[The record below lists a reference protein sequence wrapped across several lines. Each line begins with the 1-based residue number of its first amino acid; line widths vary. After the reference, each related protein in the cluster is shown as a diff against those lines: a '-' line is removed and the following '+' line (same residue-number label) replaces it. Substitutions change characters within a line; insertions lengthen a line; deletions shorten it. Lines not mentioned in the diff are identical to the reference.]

1 MGRMN
6 SHKKQVFDF
15 SERGAYNT
23 PETKNFC
30 RKGGLPLNERAF
42 QILIDS
48 FPRILM
54 AGLKMTVPLTLL
66 AFSIA
71 LVIAVAVALVQ
82 FADIPIAKQ
91 LCRFYIWIFRGTPL
105 LVQLF
110 VVFYG
115 LPNVGIRLAPF
126 PAAVLVFALNEG
138 AYGSEIVRAALE
150 SVPIGQLEAGYC
162 VGMSYLQTM
171 WRVIL
176 PQAMRTAVPSLA
188 NSLISMVKDTSL
200 ASNITY
206 MEMFH
211 TTRTIAAGSW
221 VVLPLSLGVGFIYL
235 MMSTVLTWLQRW
247 LEKKLNSY
255 GHQRG

>member
-1 MGRMN
+1 M
-6 SHKKQVFDF
+6 
-15 SERGAYNT
+15 
-23 PETKNFC
+23 
-30 RKGGLPLNERAF
+30 RKEGSPLNERAF

-54 AGLKMTVPLTLL
+54 AGLKMTIPLTLL

-71 LVIAVAVALVQ
+71 LVIAVAVALIQ

-115 LPNVGIRLAPF
+115 LPNVGIRLEPF

-138 AYGSEIVRAALE
+138 AYASEIVRAALE
-150 SVPIGQLEAGYC
+150 SVPVGQLEAGYC

-206 MEMFH
+206 MEMFQ
-211 TTRTIAAGSW
+211 TTRTIAAGNW
-221 VVLPLSLGVGFIYL
+221 IVLPLYLGVGFIYL
-235 MMSTVLTWLQRW
+235 MFSTVLTWVQRA